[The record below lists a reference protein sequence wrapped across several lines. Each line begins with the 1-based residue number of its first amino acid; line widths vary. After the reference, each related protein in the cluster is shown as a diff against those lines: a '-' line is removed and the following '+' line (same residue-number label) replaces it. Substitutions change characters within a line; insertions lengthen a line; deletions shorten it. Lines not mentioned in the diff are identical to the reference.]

1 MILLKKKRTKDN
13 RLKIKT
19 IFVILLFSN
28 AFIRNYF
35 NHPPIKESLIKI
47 FVMTHKDF
55 NNHRLNKNYIIVAD
69 DKTQLKNKYNLN
81 VIYANNGVLY
91 NMRRAYGEMSKL
103 YYIYKLYKDGILN
116 SKYIGLNHYRR
127 YFYFRD
133 KIPDMNGIFKKY
145 DIILNL
151 PKIKPKGMKKQ
162 YCRYHLCHTYDE
174 IIKIIKDLKPDYYK
188 AALKTIKLK
197 KIYFNNI
204 FIMKKADFLKYCEFI
219 YDTLFEFDRR
229 HNFTRDSDVFI
240 YSKKFYHANKLSSYE
255 ARLEGFL
262 AERLNNIFF
271 CKHFRRI
278 KEFNLV
284 SN

>member
-1 MILLKKKRTKDN
+1 
-13 RLKIKT
+13 
-19 IFVILLFSN
+19 
-28 AFIRNYF
+28 
-35 NHPPIKESLIKI
+35 
-47 FVMTHKDF
+47 
-55 NNHRLNKNYIIVAD
+55 
-69 DKTQLKNKYNLN
+69 
-81 VIYANNGVLY
+81 
-91 NMRRAYGEMSKL
+91 
-103 YYIYKLYKDGILN
+103 
-116 SKYIGLNHYRR
+116 
-127 YFYFRD
+127 
-133 KIPDMNGIFKKY
+133 
-145 DIILNL
+145 
-151 PKIKPKGMKKQ
+151 MKKQ